1 MAEEDPVVFPYPDT
15 TSFVPIFSSD
25 SVPIMREAEAFSLVS
40 LMADIGGVLGLFI
53 GFNFLMVYEW
63 VLFCYEKLSP
73 TWQYNGRRQKIIKYI
88 K

>member
-1 MAEEDPVVFPYPDT
+1 MAEEDPLVFPYPNT

-25 SVPIMREAEAFSLVS
+25 SVPIMREEEAFSLVS

-63 VLFCYEKLSP
+63 VVFCYEKLAP
-73 TWQYNGRRQKIIKYI
+73 RWQYDAERQYFKK
-88 K
+88 